1 MCVYTFNRIY
11 MAMQSMR
18 IGYPTIQIRC
28 TLTAHHLRF
37 FAEPLHA
44 ASARLHA
51 SLAQTPL
58 LLVFIIPTSPP
69 PTPTTT
75 TAAASRTTA
84 TCQIQITTTIIK
96 KKQQPTRRMRK
107 KRRERKTNRE
117 SDDVRT
123 RSNGSSLARCPT
135 AANPMAMKDPSRPT

>member
-1 MCVYTFNRIY
+1 
-11 MAMQSMR
+11 MAMESMR
-18 IGYPTIQIRC
+18 INYPTIQIRC

-37 FAEPLHA
+37 FAELLLA

-58 LLVFIIPTSPP
+58 LLVLIVPTSLP
-69 PTPTTT
+69 PTPTTPTQPT
-75 TAAASRTTA
+75 TTTVAANRTTA
-84 TCQIQITTTIIK
+84 TYQIQITTTTTTI
-96 KKQQPTRRMRK
+96 KKQQPMQRKRK

-123 RSNGSSLARCPT
+123 RSNGSSPARCPT
-135 AANPMAMKDPSRPT
+135 AANPMAMKDPSRPI